1 MKIVVIVSGADQLAT
16 AGVRIRYN
24 RLKQW
29 LTARGHQIEVAQI
42 QAFRATTPLTADVYL
57 FSKCYD
63 ARAQLLA
70 AMLADAGAQVGVDF
84 FDDYFTQ
91 AIDSRFVH
99 LRQWLKS
106 IAPSLTF
113 SLCATPPMRDSLQ
126 DLLPGL
132 PCHIVSDPFDVF
144 DPEQIA
150 RSVAGT
156 AARVRETRELDIGWF
171 GIGDNPHFPVGI
183 DDLAALGEVAA
194 ACRRRGFAPRL
205 VVLTNPR
212 ALTVE
217 RLEKLA
223 ALPIPV
229 RVEQW
234 NEQRE
239 QALISECLVCLLPVN
254 AQPFSTVKSLNRA
267 ITTLTGGAQVLSIGF
282 PLYAELGP
290 LIYRSMDALIDD
302 LEADCLALRAET
314 LPDLKQR
321 LKSVGCP
328 EIKAEKLSAFLA
340 ALPHRQQASLGHFA
354 VIHGQRSSPD
364 IHKFAQSLGQMSVAT
379 PLTDMRLHFDV
390 SFTRGDAATDAL
402 ILLSERARDCLSPPY
417 AALVAPHGPDSSN
430 RFCLP
435 LPSEGALATLVLRAA
450 DGGNA
455 ADLFRTPM
463 AVALT
468 EALLQDLFPALHSV
482 IAEARS
488 PITHS
493 VTLQRANDQS
503 AMGETA

>member
-24 RLKQW
+24 RLRQW
-29 LTARGHQIEVAQI
+29 LSALGHQIEVVQI

-91 AIDSRFVH
+91 ATDSRFVH

-113 SLCATPPMRDSLQ
+113 ALCATPPMRDSLQ
-126 DLLPGL
+126 DLLPSL
-132 PCHIVSDPFDVF
+132 PCHIVNDPFDVL

-150 RSVAGT
+150 RTVART
-156 AARVRETRELDIGWF
+156 AARVRETRLMDIGWF

-183 DDLAALGEVAA
+183 DDLAAFGEVAA

-217 RLEKLA
+217 RLEKLS
-223 ALPIPV
+223 ALPVPV

-234 NEQRE
+234 SENRE
-239 QALISECLVCLLPVN
+239 QQLIAECLVCLLPVN
-254 AQPFSTVKSLNRA
+254 SQPFSTVKSLNRA

-282 PLYAELGP
+282 PLYAELAP

-302 LEADCLALRAET
+302 LEADRLALRAET

-321 LKSVGCP
+321 LETVGCP
-328 EIKAEKLSAFLA
+328 EIEAEKLSAFLA
-340 ALPHRQQASLGHFA
+340 ALSPRRQSSLGHFA

-379 PLTDMRLHFDV
+379 PLTDMKLHFDV
-390 SFTRGDAATDAL
+390 SFIREDAGTDVL
-402 ILLSERARDCLSPPY
+402 ILLSERARDRLSPPH

-435 LPSEGALATLVLRAA
+435 LPSEGALARSVLRAA

-455 ADLFRTPM
+455 ADLFRTPQM
-463 AVALT
+463 VALT
-468 EALLQDLFPALHSV
+468 ASLLEDLFPALHS
-482 IAEARS
+482 IISEARS
-488 PITHS
+488 PVTHF
-493 VTLQRANDQS
+493 VTLQRAETQS
-503 AMGETA
+503 DLRETA